1 MLCLY
6 VTVKG
11 LLREDR
17 GGECRRG
24 ETELENKY
32 ANQGPFSPSREM
44 LTEGEFCGGKDI
56 SS

>member
-11 LLREDR
+11 ILREDR